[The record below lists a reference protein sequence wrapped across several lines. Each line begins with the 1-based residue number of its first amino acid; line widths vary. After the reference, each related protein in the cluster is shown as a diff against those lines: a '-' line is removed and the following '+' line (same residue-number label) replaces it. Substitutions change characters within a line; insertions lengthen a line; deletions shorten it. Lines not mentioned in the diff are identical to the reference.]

1 MQHIWNDFVAWFYSD
16 AGWRVI
22 SGAIIPFIAI
32 VLAGIIA
39 AGIGR
44 SSSKRLVA
52 LSDRQ
57 ARASAVTALVS
68 AARKASVWNTVS
80 APEQTHFE
88 HLISEADIRLRLLPV
103 SGSGLAADWAAHE
116 IADLQKSAVSFS
128 FQAEQTLFT
137 FRERLIE
144 WQAHPA
150 RAKRLFKNDLD
161 AWAYDS
167 SLADQ
172 DLVAQQRAWSAQQD
186 DTTSLDSFGEQS
198 SAPEYDDSIFST
210 SNSKA

>member
-1 MQHIWNDFVAWFYSD
+1 MQHIWNDFVAWFYSA

-22 SGAIIPFIAI
+22 SGAIIPFVAI

-44 SSSKRLVA
+44 GSSKRLVA

-68 AARKASVWNTVS
+68 AARRASVWNTV
-80 APEQTHFE
+80 PVTEQTHFE

-103 SGSGLAADWAAHE
+103 SGSALAADWAAHE
-116 IADLQKSAVSFS
+116 IAEMQKSAVSFS

-144 WQAHPA
+144 WQAHPS

-172 DLVAQQRAWSAQQD
+172 DLVAQQRAWAAQQE
-186 DTTSLDSFGEQS
+186 DTTSLDSFSEPS
-198 SAPEYDDSIFST
+198 STPEYDDSIFST
-210 SNSKA
+210 SASKS

>member
-16 AGWRVI
+16 AGGRVI
-22 SGAIIPFIAI
+22 SGAIVPFVAI
-32 VLAGIIA
+32 VLAAIIA

-44 SSSKRLVA
+44 GSSKRIVA
-52 LSDRQ
+52 MSDRQ
-57 ARASAVTALVS
+57 ARASAVTALVT
-68 AARKASVWNTVS
+68 AARTASVWNTV
-80 APEQTHFE
+80 PVTEQTHFE
-88 HLISEADIRLRLLPV
+88 RLISEADIHLRLLPV
-103 SGSGLAADWAAHE
+103 PGSGLAADWAAHE

-144 WQAHPA
+144 WQAHPH

-172 DLVAQQRAWSAQQD
+172 DLAAQQRAWAAQQD
-186 DTTSLDSFGEQS
+186 DSSTLDAFGAE
-198 SAPEYDDSIFST
+198 SAHDETYNELFST
-210 SNSKA
+210 SDSKA

>member
-1 MQHIWNDFVAWFYSD
+1 MQHIWNDFIAWFYSA

-39 AGIGR
+39 ASIGR
-44 SSSKRLVA
+44 GSSKRLIA

-68 AARKASVWNTVS
+68 AARKASVWNTVP
-80 APEQTHFE
+80 APEQAHFE

-103 SGSGLAADWAAHE
+103 AGSTLAADWAAHE
-116 IADLQKSAVSFS
+116 IADMQKSAVSFS

-144 WQAHPA
+144 WQAHPSH
-150 RAKRLFKNDLD
+150 AKRLFKNDLD
-161 AWAYDS
+161 VWAYDS
-167 SLADQ
+167 SRADQ
-172 DLVAQQRAWSAQQD
+172 DLVAQQKAWAAQQD
-186 DTTSLDSFGEQS
+186 DTTSLDAFGE
-198 SAPEYDDSIFST
+198 APSTPQYDESIFSA
-210 SNSKA
+210 SSAKA